1 MFIVVLLFIIVIII
15 FILNSWMDNNMVNA
29 LTPHLIGKRPN
40 TYTFTKSL
48 AEHVL
53 LQEADNFP
61 IAIFRPSIIGAAW
74 KEPFEVG
81 GHSSLSVSQ
90 EYEVSH

>member
-1 MFIVVLLFIIVIII
+1 MSTCFVF
-15 FILNSWMDNNMVNA
+15 NSWMDDNMVNA
-29 LTPHLIGKRPN
+29 LTPHLIGDRPN

-53 LQEADNFP
+53 LQEEDRFP

-74 KEPFEVG
+74 KEPFEA
-81 GHSSLSVSQ
+81 SSLIFTVGFL
-90 EYEVSH
+90 